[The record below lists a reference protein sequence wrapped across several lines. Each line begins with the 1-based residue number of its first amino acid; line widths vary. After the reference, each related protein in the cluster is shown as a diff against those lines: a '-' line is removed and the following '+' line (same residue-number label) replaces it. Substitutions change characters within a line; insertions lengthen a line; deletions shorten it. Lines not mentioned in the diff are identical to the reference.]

1 MPVDVISLFDDLT
14 FRAYRFGKKGFDLHF
29 SIGAFGMH
37 SMGTLCFWYIVT
49 AYSYEKPF
57 RITHITFIQFVRY

>member
-1 MPVDVISLFDDLT
+1 MFLFDDLT
-14 FRAYRFGKKGFDLHF
+14 FRAYRFGEKVFDLYF

-37 SMGTLCFWYIVT
+37 SMVTLCFWYIVA

-57 RITHITFIQFVRY
+57 RITYITFTQFVRY